1 VAVVYL
7 GFGSNMGNRE
17 KNIQDALKLL
27 EENYVHVEKRSQ
39 LIETNPVGGPPQ
51 GLFLN
56 AAAKVHADLS
66 PLELLKLLK
75 RIEKQLGRVKTVI
88 NAPRTIDIDILLYD
102 NQNIS
107 TPELTIPH
115 PRMKERDFV
124 LKPLK
129 EIYPDF
135 VKDFFHAN
143 HSPH

>member
-1 VAVVYL
+1 MAVVYL
-7 GFGSNMGNRE
+7 AFGSNMGNRE
-17 KNIQDALKLL
+17 KNIDDALQLL
-27 EENYVHVEKRSQ
+27 QENYVHVEKRSQ
-39 LIETNPVGGPPQ
+39 LIETNPMGGPPQ

-56 AAAKVHADLS
+56 ATAKVHTDLS
-66 PLELLKLLK
+66 PLELLKLLQ
-75 RIEKQLGRVKTVI
+75 RIEKQLGRVKTVV
-88 NAPRTIDIDILLYD
+88 NGPRTIDIDILLYE

-135 VKDFFHAN
+135 VKDFSHAN